1 MIKTKSNSFLK
12 FSFIFIITSLT
23 LFVLGS
29 IISNVS
35 GTPIKDVIFI
45 EGIVVLMLS
54 VFSLIE
60 GNTTLPSMQ
69 DLGRINP
76 QYLVNMILES
86 NENAK
91 NKINRNTTLNINLDI
106 SSLGVIVAALIS
118 VIFSFTI

>member
-1 MIKTKSNSFLK
+1 
-12 FSFIFIITSLT
+12 
-23 LFVLGS
+23 
-29 IISNVS
+29 
-35 GTPIKDVIFI
+35 
-45 EGIVVLMLS
+45 MLS
-54 VFSLIE
+54 AFSLIE